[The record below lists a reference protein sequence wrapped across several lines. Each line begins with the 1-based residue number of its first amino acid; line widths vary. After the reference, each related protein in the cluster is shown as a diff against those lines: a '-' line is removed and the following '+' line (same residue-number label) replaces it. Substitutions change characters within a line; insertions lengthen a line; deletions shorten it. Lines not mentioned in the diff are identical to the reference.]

1 MRFRLMGKSTTSHK
15 ARWRGHWYHKCCKSD
30 KMCPWCCRGH
40 NIMDLLQREHREILA
55 KIGIQHTELL
65 LVYTVSHNYG
75 NPWFLLYS
83 FWINRHKVIKF

>member
-1 MRFRLMGKSTTSHK
+1 
-15 ARWRGHWYHKCCKSD
+15 
-30 KMCPWCCRGH
+30 
-40 NIMDLLQREHREILA
+40 MDLLQREHREILA

-83 FWINRHKVIKF
+83 F